1 MLRPMTEDLIPI
13 GRFAQAA
20 RLSQKALRLYDENGL
35 LPPVRVDEE
44 SGYRY
49 YDWRQVRRARRI
61 ALLRQAGMSL
71 AEIRRFLDDPRPT
84 ALDAHRARLEAE
96 LADRL
101 EVLDF
106 VQATT
111 EEEPMF
117 EVSLKQT
124 PEQRYISRT
133 REHVP
138 QEEVEEFVISTLREL
153 EAAHEPSDAPFT
165 VYHGLGPDGEAQD
178 EPTISPVEACLPT
191 VAGDRT
197 LPPAEVAFTVTRGDQ
212 CRYPHIVGA
221 YDAVW
226 EWAKEHGRDFAGPPR
241 EIYGFGPGEERV
253 FEIAWPLR

>member
-1 MLRPMTEDLIPI
+1 MTEDLIPI

-71 AEIRRFLDDPRPT
+71 AEIGRFLADPRPDV
-84 ALDAHRARLEAE
+84 LDAHRERLAAE
-96 LADRL
+96 HADRL

-106 VQATT
+106 VRATT

-117 EVSLKQT
+117 EVTLKQT
-124 PEQRYISRT
+124 PEQRYVSRT
-133 REHVP
+133 RELVP
-138 QEEVEEFVISTLREL
+138 QEEVEDFVISSLREL
-153 EAAHEPSDAPFT
+153 AAPHEPADAPFT
-165 VYHGLGPDGEAQD
+165 VYHGLGPNGDDDA
-178 EPTISPVEACLPT
+178 EPTISPVEVCLPT
-191 VAGDRT
+191 GEGDRT
-197 LPPAEVAFTVTRGDQ
+197 LPAGEVASTTARGEQ
-212 CRYPHIVGA
+212 CRSPQIVAA

-226 EWAKEHGRDFAGPPR
+226 EWAKEQGRDFAGPPR
-241 EIYGFGPGEERV
+241 EIYRFGPGEERV

>member
-1 MLRPMTEDLIPI
+1 MTEDLIPI

-35 LPPVRVDEE
+35 LPPVRVDED

-71 AEIRRFLDDPRPT
+71 AEIRRFLDDPRRD
-84 ALDAHRARLEAE
+84 ALDAHRAQLQAE
-96 LADRL
+96 HADRL

-106 VQATT
+106 VRATT
-111 EEEPMF
+111 EEEPMYHV
-117 EVSLKQT
+117 ELKQE
-124 PEQRYISRT
+124 PEQRYVSRT
-133 REHVP
+133 RDHLP
-138 QEEVEEFVISTLREL
+138 QEEVEEFVIVALREL
-153 EAAHEPSDAPFT
+153 AEAHEPTGAPFT
-165 VYHGLGPDGEAQD
+165 VYQGLGPDGEGAA
-178 EPTISPVEACLPT
+178 EPTISPVEVCLPT
-191 VAGDRT
+191 VEGDQV
-197 LPPAEVAFTVTRGDQ
+197 LPAAEVAFTVARGDQ

-226 EWAKEHGRDFAGPPR
+226 EWAKEHGRDVAGPPR
-241 EIYGFGPGEERV
+241 EIYRSSAGEERA

>member
-1 MLRPMTEDLIPI
+1 MTEDLIPI

-49 YDWRQVRRARRI
+49 YDWHQVRRARRI
-61 ALLRQAGMSL
+61 ALLRQAGLSL

-96 LADRL
+96 HAARL
-101 EVLDF
+101 EVLDY
-106 VQATT
+106 VRATT
-111 EEEPMF
+111 EEESMYD
-117 EVSLKQT
+117 VTLKQT
-124 PEQRYISRT
+124 PEQRYVSRT
-133 REHVP
+133 RDHVP
-138 QEEVEEFVISTLREL
+138 QEEVEEFVITTLREL
-153 EAAHEPSDAPFT
+153 AAAHEPTEAPFT
-165 VYHGLGPDGEAQD
+165 LYHGLGPNGEAE
-178 EPTISPVEACLPT
+178 EPTISPVEICLPT
-191 VAGDRT
+191 ADGDRT
-197 LPPAEVAFTVTRGDQ
+197 LPAAEVAFTVARGDR

-226 EWAKEHGRDFAGPPR
+226 EWAKEHGCDFAGPPR
-241 EIYGFGPGEERV
+241 EIYRAGPGEARV